1 MIIKLARRLYLKPRK
16 CPDCKKRLYFAEHPA
31 SIHCRACSKSHD
43 RAYEH
48 YLAFWIHKT
57 IARKFGHCAL
67 CGTKSNLTIHH
78 VGGRYRHYTTLC
90 SLCHSQYEDCTNR
103 NVNIFLPLFRSLLW
117 IIN

>member
-31 SIHCRACSKSHD
+31 SVHCRTCSKSHD

-57 IARKFGHCAL
+57 AANKFGYCAL
-67 CGTKSNLTIHH
+67 CGTRQNLTIHH
-78 VGGRYRHYTTLC
+78 VGVGYKHYTTLC
-90 SLCHSQYEDCTNR
+90 AGCHDNYEKYANILCHEL
-103 NVNIFLPLFRSLLW
+103 VALFRSYLW
-117 IIN
+117 KMS

>member
-31 SIHCRACSKSHD
+31 SVHCRTCSKSHD

-57 IARKFGHCAL
+57 AANKFGYCAL
-67 CGTKSNLTIHH
+67 CGTRQNLTIHH
-78 VGGRYRHYTTLC
+78 VGGVISITLRSALDVMITTKSMLISFAMSLYRYLGAIYGR
-90 SLCHSQYEDCTNR
+90 
-103 NVNIFLPLFRSLLW
+103 
-117 IIN
+117 